1 MQSAV
6 FEKVENGLWAL
17 NWQKPITLSS
27 IQNGAGRITAF
38 GFFQEHGKKRLGQ
51 SVRGKCGC
59 ARLNIIVENFHNCA
73 LMLRTQG
80 GKSNV
85 HYVCP
90 FPFSKTIRAIGMKI
104 AYNTKNALSIHGF
117 SRSDYK

>member
-17 NWQKPITLSS
+17 SWQKPITLSS

-73 LMLRTQG
+73 LMLRAQG
-80 GKSNV
+80 GKSDV
-85 HYVCP
+85 HAEI
-90 FPFSKTIRAIGMKI
+90 FFET
-104 AYNTKNALSIHGF
+104 L
-117 SRSDYK
+117 